1 MMRIIIILY
10 FFFCTCVNGYARLL
24 NIGKQ
29 CTYPSIKLAIQSAS
43 YGDTLYVHPGVYKE
57 GNIIIS
63 KTLTLIGLSSPVVDG
78 DHKVEVFSVK
88 APSVSIKG
96 FHICNVGR
104 SNIND
109 WAAIKIYNQP
119 NCVIENNVIRQAFFG
134 IYLQYANRTII
145 KNNILTCNIL
155 REQDAGNGIHC
166 WRSDSL
172 QIIGNKVNG
181 HRDGIYFEFVTNS
194 IIWRNISSNNIRYGL
209 HFMFSNNDSY
219 CNNIFNYNGAGVA
232 VMFSK
237 YVTMFSNT
245 FTYNWGDAAYGILL
259 KEISDSYIQG
269 NKFSNNTC
277 GIFMEGTSRIILV
290 KNIFHLNGWALKLQA
305 NCIDISLMKN
315 AFTANS
321 FDVATNGNTVLN
333 FFTNNY
339 WDKYEGYDLNKD
351 GIGDVPFRPVSLF
364 SSIMEKNPTTSI
376 MFRSLI
382 TTLMDKAEK
391 VFPSLTPMDLLDT
404 KPLIKNPL
412 Q

>member
-1 MMRIIIILY
+1 MMRIVIILHL
-10 FFFCTCVNGYARLL
+10 FFCTCINGYARSL
-24 NIGKQ
+24 NVGKQ
-29 CTYPSIKLAIQSAS
+29 CTYPTIKLAIQSAS
-43 YGDTLYVHPGVYKE
+43 RGDTLYIHSGVYNE
-57 GNIIIS
+57 GNITIS
-63 KTLTLIGLSSPVVDG
+63 KTLVLIGLSSPVVDG

-96 FHICNVGR
+96 FHIRNIGR
-104 SNIND
+104 SSIND

-119 NCVIENNVIRQAFFG
+119 NCVIENNVIHQAFFG
-134 IYLQYANRTII
+134 IYLQYANSTII
-145 KNNILTCNIL
+145 KNNVLTCNAL
-155 REQDAGNGIHC
+155 QEQDAGNGIHC

-194 IIWRNISSNNIRYGL
+194 IIWRNSSSNNLRYGL

-237 YVTMFSNT
+237 HVTMFSNT

-269 NKFSNNTC
+269 NKFSHNTC
-277 GIFMEGTSRIILV
+277 GIFMEGTSRITLV

-305 NCIDISLMKN
+305 NCIDINLIMN

-333 FFTNNY
+333 YFTNNY

-351 GIGDVPFRPVSLF
+351 GIGDVPYRPVSLF
-364 SSIMEKNPTTSI
+364 SNIMEKNPTASI
-376 MFRSLI
+376 MFRSLV

-391 VFPSLTPMDLLDT
+391 VLPSLTPMDLLDT